1 MKPLERFLIELDSG
15 PWSAVW
21 RVALGLSILPVFRAV
36 SVGHDSV
43 WIALASFIALLVA
56 LRVVPAVVRRVVP
69 FSVDAQKI
77 WKERRYIAKRHDS
90 LPMAE
95 TVLDWSRH
103 AGLCRYRRWSG
114 HRRTCGHI
122 ILFDRRQRWI
132 FCLAQR
138 RCSRGAP
145 AMRRSIRKLSQM
157 WLAVTNSCAPALA
170 EIRC

>member
-36 SVGHDSV
+36 SVGHNSV

-90 LPMAE
+90 YQWQKLFWIGLGMLAYA
-95 TVLDWSRH
+95 VIGGG
-103 AGLCRYRRWSG
+103 AGTGELVVTLS
-114 HRRTCGHI
+114 
-122 ILFDRRQRWI
+122 
-132 FCLAQR
+132 CLIGGSA
-138 RCSRGAP
+138 GFFVW
-145 AMRRSIRKLSQM
+145 RSVDARE
-157 WLAVTNSCAPALA
+157 AL
-170 EIRC
+170 RL